1 MRNKKESRPET
12 ERHLYILFS
21 GPLCRHLPRARQGNL
36 QRAAVNIDIH
46 RRRFRLCGGGRKLG
60 IDLATPAWLEG
71 LRAVVVSD
79 EIGRISSDVGER
91 NGTDRNS
98 GGAIVGHGY
107 IMMVPKPDPGVPE
120 IDDGR
125 GGSHARRP
133 RKLNRAGNAVKP
145 SVTTI
150 SSSPP
155 LPRRSH
161 NQRPYIIFRGLGTL
175 V

>member
-1 MRNKKESRPET
+1 VAGVLSAIVITEVSRFHLTQQERKPPET

-107 IMMVPKPDPGVPE
+107 IMMVPKPTQAFPKLTMV
-120 IDDGR
+120 GR
-125 GGSHARRP
+125 QSRP
-133 RKLNRAGNAVKP
+133 AP
-145 SVTTI
+145 T
-150 SSSPP
+150 
-155 LPRRSH
+155 
-161 NQRPYIIFRGLGTL
+161 
-175 V
+175 